1 MLDEPRR
8 YLPPGT
14 SFLIPP
20 FALHRDP
27 RNFSFPDCFWPERWL
42 VASGQ
47 LALADAPVPISRGL
61 SLLSLSSSMVEFK
74 TASETTPLPTSTPHV
89 PANGNGNGTAARL
102 RLPTHEFR
110 HNDTAFLAFSH
121 GPLNCVGKGLGMQ
134 EMRMVVTALVQ
145 RFEMRLA
152 ALPGEVKAG
161 AGMDGYEEQYRDFF
175 VSTRPEVMVVL
186 ERRGQ

>member
-1 MLDEPRR
+1 MPLPR
-8 YLPPGT
+8 GG
-14 SFLIPP
+14 SSP
-20 FALHRDP
+20 FP
-27 RNFSFPDCFWPERWL
+27 
-42 VASGQ
+42 
-47 LALADAPVPISRGL
+47 
-61 SLLSLSSSMVEFK
+61 SMVEFK
-74 TASETTPLPTSTPHV
+74 SGAETTPLPTSTPQL
-89 PANGNGNGTAARL
+89 PANGNGTAAGL
-102 RLPTHEFR
+102 RLPAHEFR
-110 HNDTAFLAFSH
+110 HNESAFLAFSH

-161 AGMDGYEEQYRDFF
+161 AGAGMDGYEAQYRDFF

>member
-1 MLDEPRR
+1 
-8 YLPPGT
+8 
-14 SFLIPP
+14 
-20 FALHRDP
+20 
-27 RNFSFPDCFWPERWL
+27 
-42 VASGQ
+42 
-47 LALADAPVPISRGL
+47 
-61 SLLSLSSSMVEFK
+61 MVEFK
-74 TASETTPLPTSTPHV
+74 SGAETTPLPTSTPQL
-89 PANGNGNGTAARL
+89 PANGNGTAAGL
-102 RLPTHEFR
+102 RLPAHEFR
-110 HNDTAFLAFSH
+110 HNESAFLAFSH

-161 AGMDGYEEQYRDFF
+161 AGAGMDGYEAQYRDFF